1 MDGGIVAY
9 YWTAAVLTL
18 ALHLIIEEYK
28 KNK

>member
-1 MDGGIVAY
+1 MDGEGISY